1 MVRVYTPHK
10 TAAHHMENAAVA
22 ESVDTPIELPI
33 IDFAHLQ
40 GDENTRRSA
49 MAELDQ
55 GFQTYGFVYLANHTI
70 PQEMVDEAFFWA
82 GRYFEIPHD
91 IKLLARRRDNSPPVR
106 YNRGFVPEKTEYDLS
121 EFLATE
127 MPGRFELSP
136 PERKETFEMG
146 NPSVDENGP
155 DYWATHHELPGFKEF
170 QYRWWKMCIA
180 LQQKL
185 LRVLGEALGLRDAK
199 LFCKQEAHN
208 DSHMTIAHYPN
219 MRLTPLKSREQRWFR
234 PHNNMAGLSF
244 MFQNEISG
252 LEVHHDN
259 VFKPVRPILG
269 TVLLSVGEMLERQ
282 TNGRWKC
289 ALQQV
294 ALPDSH
300 TLEHGFKPNG
310 DVVDRLSIAYH
321 GMPDP
326 QVHIHALPDCRHGKW
341 MPNLG
346 DSPGPHDSP
355 TSYELQEK
363 RLREERWGPGGPL
376 KPREVSHRYGY
387 SVAPDGWFKV

>member
-1 MVRVYTPHK
+1 MVRVYTRRK
-10 TAAHHMENAAVA
+10 TAAHHKANAAVA
-22 ESVDTPIELPI
+22 ESVDKPIELPI
-33 IDFAHLQ
+33 IDFADLQ

-49 MAELDQ
+49 AAELDQ
-55 GFQTYGFVYLANHTI
+55 GFQTYGFVYLANHSI
-70 PQEMVDEAFFWA
+70 PQEMVDEAFYWA
-82 GRYFEIPHD
+82 GRFFELPLD
-91 IKLLARRRDNSPPVR
+91 IKMLGARRANRPSLKF
-106 YNRGFVPEKTEYDLS
+106 NRGYVPEKTEYDTREFMPS
-121 EFLATE
+121 ERTRGL
-127 MPGRFELSP
+127 ELSP

-146 NPSVDENGP
+146 NPFLGEGGP
-155 DYWATHHELPGFKEF
+155 NYWATHHALPGFKEF

-185 LRVLGEALGLRDAK
+185 LRVLGEVFGLRDEK

-219 MRLTPLKSREQRWFR
+219 MPITPLKSRQQRWFN
-234 PHNNMAGLSF
+234 PHTNMGGLSL

-252 LEVHHDN
+252 LEVHNDN

-269 TVLLSVGEMLERQ
+269 TILLSVGEMLERQ

-300 TLEHGFKPNG
+300 TLERDFKPNS
-310 DVVDRLSIAYH
+310 DVVDRFSIEYH

-326 QVHIHALPDCRHGKW
+326 QIHIHALPDCPDGKW

-346 DSPGPHDSP
+346 DSPCPHDSP
-355 TSYELQEK
+355 TSYELQDK
-363 RLREERWGPGGPL
+363 RVKEERYGPGVF
-376 KPREVSHRYGY
+376 KPRGVSDCDGY
-387 SVAPDGWFKV
+387 YVAPDGWVQV